1 MINIAIVG
9 GGPGG
14 LMTSWH
20 IDNKLEHE
28 ASVTIFEAS
37 NRLGGKIVTGK
48 LGKQGALYEAGVAEI
63 YGYGSLGPDPLRD
76 LIEGFGLGTVPMD
89 SDTVVMDGKVL
100 VGVDG
105 VKQVYG
111 AKTANAVKA
120 FRKACGQMM
129 SPAQYYEGVGK
140 EDNAHP
146 WTNISCQDL
155 LEKSVHDETA
165 RKFFKIAARS
175 DIASEPHLTNGL
187 NGLKNFLMDLDGYI
201 DLYSIVGGNEQLIHK
216 LVEHNIKDKNNKV
229 ELESRVLRC
238 GKSETGKYYLHV
250 QHAGKTTI
258 REFDIVIF
266 CLPHNWIGTVEF
278 DGEILQKA
286 MVRHVAH
293 FDRPAHYLRVT
304 LLFNKK
310 VWEPHV
316 TQSWWMSDT
325 FGGCC
330 VYIENK
336 RHEYADGT
344 GALGWLIAGSDALAY
359 CNLSDQELID
369 AAVASLPPSFG
380 DARKHLVEGRIH
392 RWISSVNAIPG
403 GVPARGPRENHLPEP
418 DEHTGLFVTG
428 DYLYDSTLNGL
439 LDSCDITSDLVVSE
453 LTRLRYQRQLE
464 AAARTGHTPRN
475 TIDKAYFENYR
486 NLGPYKEAWK
496 TFFDPAFVDDMLR
509 TVFKLKKKYRLL
521 IAGSASGE
529 TVAALRKRGVDAW
542 GIENNIHIH
551 SQTPEELQ
559 EFNILGSI
567 TDMPFEDDEFD
578 VIYDTALCHVAPNRV
593 EWAVEEMHRVCS
605 KGIFFNSVTSDLP
618 SVIIDRWDLLR
629 GVKRLG
635 TYWEWSDIFFD
646 NDFEMAISDDE
657 VLGKLWA
664 RTLESGKG
672 PGFWF
677 DDAEA
682 IRYSFYSKLESDED
696 DE

>member
-14 LMTSWH
+14 LMASWH

-28 ASVTIFEAS
+28 ANVTIFEATD
-37 NRLGGKIVTGK
+37 RLGGKIVTGK
-48 LGKQGALYEAGVAEI
+48 FAANEALYEAGVAEI
-63 YGYGSLGPDPLRD
+63 YGYWAIGPDPLRE
-76 LIEGFGLGTVPMD
+76 LIDSFGLQTVPMD
-89 SDTVVMDGKVL
+89 SDTVVMDGKVMTGL
-100 VGVDG
+100 DG
-105 VKQVYG
+105 LKQVYG
-111 AKTANAVKA
+111 AKTANAVRS
-120 FRKACGQMM
+120 FRKTCSQML

-146 WTNISCQDL
+146 WANISCQEL
-155 LEKSVHDETA
+155 LEKSVPDETA

-201 DLYSIVGGNEQLIHK
+201 DLYSVVGGNEQIVHK
-216 LVEHNIKDKNNKV
+216 LVEHNAKDKNNKV
-229 ELESRVLRC
+229 ELNSRVLRC
-238 GKSETGKYYLHV
+238 GKTESGKYYLHV
-250 QHAGKTTI
+250 QQNGQTMI
-258 REFDIVIF
+258 REFDIVLF
-266 CLPHNWIGTVEF
+266 CLPHNWLATIEF
-278 DGEILQKA
+278 DGEKLQRA

-304 LLFNKK
+304 LLFDKK
-310 VWEPHV
+310 IWEPHV
-316 TQSWWMSDT
+316 KDSWWMSDT

-330 VYIENK
+330 VYVENS
-336 RHEYADGT
+336 RHPYPKGA
-344 GALGWLIAGSDALAY
+344 GALGWLIAGCDALAY
-359 CNLSDQELID
+359 ANLSKEQLID
-369 AAVASLPPSFG
+369 AALASLPPSFG
-380 DARKHLVEGRIH
+380 DARKHFVEGH
-392 RWISSVNAIPG
+392 VYRWISSVNAIPG
-403 GVPARGPRENHLPEP
+403 GVPVRGPRENHLPEP
-418 DEHTGLFVTG
+418 DEHSGLFVTG

-439 LDSCDITSDLVVSE
+439 LDSCDIASDLVVSE

-464 AAARTGHTPRN
+464 NAARAGHTPRN

-486 NLGPYKEAWK
+486 NLGPYAEAWK
-496 TFFDPAFVDDMLR
+496 TFFDPAYVDDMIR
-509 TVFKLKKKYRLL
+509 AVFKPKKKYRLL

-529 TVAALRKRGVDAW
+529 TVAAMRKRGIDAW

-567 TDMPFEDDEFD
+567 TDMPFEDGEFD
-578 VIYDTALCHVAPNRV
+578 VIYDTALCHVQPNRV

-605 KGIFFNSVTSDLP
+605 AGVYFASVQSDLP
-618 SVIIDRWDLLR
+618 SAIIDRWDLLR

-646 NDFEMAISDDE
+646 NDFEMAIEDE
-657 VLGKLWA
+657 KVLEKLWQ
-664 RTLESGKG
+664 RTLSAQKG
-672 PGFWF
+672 PGFWY

-682 IRYSFYSKLESDED
+682 IRYSFYKRIESDED
-696 DE
+696 EE